1 MRLAPELA
9 SLVTPGVLWLDGLR
23 IAEHDPRVD
32 AALRAAEA
40 RVRVVPPTARSAVR
54 RMYSWTGLDP
64 TRTRPS
70 SEALLRRVRRGEP
83 LPRVN
88 SLVDVCNW
96 CSVELQ
102 LPFGLYDR
110 DRIDGEVE
118 LRLGRPGEAY
128 AGIRKDVVHVEGRLV
143 VADRQGPFGNPT
155 SDSSRTMITVL
166 TARAL
171 VVVFSPREA
180 GRTAVVQALDLTAAR
195 AAAFAC
201 ARESRRLVIE
211 GCDPL
216 TSDHQSPT
224 ADH

>member
-1 MRLAPELA
+1 MRLAPGLG
-9 SLVTPGVLWLDGLR
+9 SLIMPGVLWLDDLR
-23 IAEHDPRVD
+23 VTEHDPRLD
-32 AALRAAEA
+32 AELRAAEA
-40 RVRVVPPTARSAVR
+40 RARVAPPTDRSAVR
-54 RMYSWTGLDP
+54 RMYSRIGLDP

-88 SLVDVCNW
+88 SLVDVCSW
-96 CSVELQ
+96 CSMELQ

-166 TARAL
+166 TVRAL
-171 VVVFSPREA
+171 VVVFSPNEA
-180 GRTAVVQALDLTAAR
+180 GRTAVVRALDLTAAR
-195 AAAFAC
+195 AAAFTG
-201 ARESRRLVIE
+201 ARESRRLVID
-211 GCDPL
+211 GSDPL
-216 TSDHQSPT
+216 TSDHQSL
-224 ADH
+224 AAGR